1 MKLSAFRQRPGL
13 AALVGL
19 AVLLEAAFLVLRR
32 LQPWDE
38 NVVGV
43 IAVGLA
49 ASAVYFLAARLALT
63 WRESTPAALLVV
75 LTAAVAFR
83 ATLFPL
89 PPTLSYDLYRY
100 QWDAAVQRDRK
111 STRLNSSHSQ

>member
-32 LQPWDE
+32 LHPWDE

-49 ASAVYFLAARLALT
+49 ARAVYFLAARLALT
-63 WRESTPAALLVV
+63 GGGRRGVGRRAFSPRGCSGRRTGKAASSS
-75 LTAAVAFR
+75 AAS
-83 ATLFPL
+83 
-89 PPTLSYDLYRY
+89 PTS
-100 QWDAAVQRDRK
+100 AARPGR
-111 STRLNSSHSQ
+111 